1 MGCSHP
7 LPATCGFH
15 LTGAT
20 AFLSPLILFGVTYYD
35 KIVSKTKQQRI
46 LNRRV
51 MILNQLEKN
60 RSSSLERIQAWEKEL
75 NDTGVILNEA
85 KLLTVIRQE
94 TNPVSLSKL
103 LTIGAL
109 SRLHHHKDDS
119 IATVWL
125 DKALK
130 LDPHNQKAKEFAVQS
145 DWKKMEELLTP
156 LTFPSMRETD
166 NRTAKKKTAEE
177 YIDVCQQFLA
187 EADDHLQELQQMI
200 DIAANM
206 DIKNLLQQ
214 YEKLADLLS
223 TSIEETGSLLKAAE
237 EYNQSITGVFHTST
251 YYDDLKLHMANLEE
265 IKQTWKQQFVQEE
278 TSAVVTENALDQLQN
293 MIGMDLVKKR
303 VNDFYRFLKYQKQ
316 RKERGL
322 QIKDE
327 LSLNMILTGNPG
339 TGKTTL
345 ARLLAK
351 IYHEL
356 GALPREEVIE
366 TNRSQLVGS
375 FVGQTEENVRSIV
388 ERSIGGVLFIDEAYS
403 LKREGQTGN
412 DYGQAA
418 IDTLVSLMT
427 SSEYGGKFAV
437 ILAGYPDEMRSFL
450 NANPGLRSRFPQ
462 SNFIHLPNY
471 SNEEL
476 VQIAELVA
484 AENDYFLT
492 EEAKIEI
499 DHRLE
504 KERVDDTFGNA
515 RTVHNIVIDAIFKK
529 GADDHTADGD
539 ILDMMLLDREDFQM
553 EKEAVTESPQ
563 EQLNQLIG
571 LDSLKVELK
580 TLISFVKMQ
589 QFRRSSGLPTVPIQL
604 HAVFTGNP
612 GTGKTTVA
620 KIYAEFLKECGILK
634 RGHLIVASRADFV
647 AGYVGQTAGK
657 TKQKI
662 KEALGGVLFIDEAY
676 SLISQT
682 SGDFGKE
689 VIDTLVDEMTKQNE
703 NLVVVLAGYPNEM
716 NQLLESNPGL
726 RSRFKKFFLFP
737 DYSNEE
743 LLEIMANYA
752 GKFQYQLTEDAKNLL
767 LETMDAN
774 TFIGNGRFA
783 TNLVDDMIQAQA
795 LRLMSEVVEENLL
808 EKVMYLEA
816 ADVEQ
821 ALGKTS
827 GY

>member
-1 MGCSHP
+1 
-7 LPATCGFH
+7 
-15 LTGAT
+15 
-20 AFLSPLILFGVTYYD
+20 
-35 KIVSKTKQQRI
+35 
-46 LNRRV
+46 

-60 RSSSLERIQAWEKEL
+60 RSTSLDWIQAWEKEL

-103 LTIGAL
+103 LTMGAL

-130 LDPHNQKAKEFAVQS
+130 LDPHNQKAREFAVQS

-177 YIDVCQQFLA
+177 YIDVCQRFLA
-187 EADDHLQELQQMI
+187 EADDHLHELQQMI
-200 DIAANM
+200 DIAAKM
-206 DIKNLLQQ
+206 DNKDLLQQ
-214 YEKLADLLS
+214 YETLADLLS
-223 TSIEETGSLLKAAE
+223 TSIEETGSLLNAAE

-265 IKQTWKQQFVQEE
+265 IKQTWKLQFVQEE
-278 TSAVVTENALDQLQN
+278 TSAAVTENALDQLQN

-316 RKERGL
+316 RKEKGL

-375 FVGQTEENVRSIV
+375 FVGQTEENVRAIV

-476 VQIAELVA
+476 IQIAELVA

-529 GADDHTADGD
+529 GADNHTADVD
-539 ILDMMLLDREDFQM
+539 ILDMMLLDREDFQI
-553 EKEAVTESPQ
+553 EKETVTESPQ

-589 QFRRSSGLPTVPIQL
+589 QFRRTRGLPTVPIQL

-743 LLEIMANYA
+743 LLDIMVNYA
-752 GKFQYQLTEDAKNLL
+752 GKFQYQLTEDAKSLL
-767 LETMDAN
+767 LETMDTE

-795 LRLMSEVVEENLL
+795 LRLMSDVVEEDLL
-808 EKVMYLEA
+808 EKVMYLEVE
-816 ADVEQ
+816 DVEQ